1 MEANANSRNCNHS
14 IHSPSPPTQLLYLHS
29 NLVRPGL
36 ETFFYKSCADR
47 WRLLPHWRHLRPH
60 RPRFAICIASGKGR
74 AQTQLIRLVVC

>member
-36 ETFFYKSCADR
+36 ETFFFINPAQIVGAFSLIGAIFVPIGLASLSASQAVKAA
-47 WRLLPHWRHLRPH
+47 H
-60 RPRFAICIASGKGR
+60 RRSSFG
-74 AQTQLIRLVVC
+74 